1 MNTKAA
7 EAVREA
13 AERITLAQVQEA
25 CAKNG
30 FAKPLRWTWAACPI
44 GQVARANDAS
54 DHYEWAIATYG
65 NDYVLGFYAAFDYGP
80 ATGVGERVKAGI
92 EDGQKIREAYY
103 PTRARYSFT

>member
-1 MNTKAA
+1 MTTKAA
-7 EAVREA
+7 EAVRGA

-25 CAKNG
+25 CTKNG

-65 NDYVLGFYAAFDYGP
+65 NDYVTGFFVGFDSDSASG
-80 ATGVGERVKAGI
+80 TGERMQAGI
-92 EDGQKIREAYY
+92 EDGEKIREAYY
-103 PTRARYSFT
+103 ATRARWRYS